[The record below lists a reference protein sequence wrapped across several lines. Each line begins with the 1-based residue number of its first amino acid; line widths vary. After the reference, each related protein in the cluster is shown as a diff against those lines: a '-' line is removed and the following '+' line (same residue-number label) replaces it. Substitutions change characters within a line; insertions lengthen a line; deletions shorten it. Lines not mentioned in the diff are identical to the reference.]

1 MTDTLFELH
10 DVSYTYLRR
19 FEALKG
25 ANLTIRA
32 GEQVAILGANG
43 SGKST
48 LLSILNALTYPTSGE
63 FYAFGRQVK
72 EELFDT
78 LEDNEFN
85 RYFRSKVGFLFQNPD
100 VQLFSSTVYDE
111 IAFGPL
117 QLDLPPEEVRMRTDE
132 IIGMLGI
139 SNLSDRAP
147 HMLSGGEK
155 KKVCIASILA
165 TNPDVLLLDEPTG
178 GLDPRS
184 QIWLIELIQELA
196 KSGKTIITAT
206 HDLDI
211 VEQISNRAIVVGED
225 HTIKVDADCASVMND
240 QNLLMSTNL
249 IHQHRHRHGKILH
262 EHLHAH
268 TKEHDHVHGSAS
280 AQIQPG
286 LYLNNNPERKIPDSV
301 PEVLE

>member
-1 MTDTLFELH
+1 MAEKIFELKN
-10 DVSYTYLRR
+10 VSYTYLRR

-25 ANLTIRA
+25 VTLSFCA

-48 LLSILNALTYPTSGE
+48 LLSILNALSYPTSGE
-63 FYAFGRQVK
+63 FYAFGNLVK

-85 RYFRSKVGFLFQNPD
+85 RFFRKKVGFLFQNPD
-100 VQLFSSTVYDE
+100 IQLFSSTVFDE

-117 QLDLPPEEVRMRTDE
+117 QLDLPPEEVQKRTE
-132 IIGMLGI
+132 GVIAMLGI
-139 SNLSDRAP
+139 ENLQDRAP

-155 KKVCIASILA
+155 KKVCIASILS

-184 QIWLIELIQELA
+184 QIWLIELIQELS
-196 KSGKTIITAT
+196 KCGKTIITAT
-206 HDLDI
+206 HDLAI
-211 VEQISNRAIVVGED
+211 VEQISTRAIVVGED
-225 HTIKVDADCASVMND
+225 HTIKADSDCASVMGNKE
-240 QNLLMSTNL
+240 LLMSANL
-249 IHQHRHRHGKILH
+249 IHRHTHRHGKLVH

-268 TKEHDHVHGSAS
+268 TQEHEHIHGPGMVLPGSAPPS
-280 AQIQPG
+280 EI
-286 LYLNNNPERKIPDSV
+286 
-301 PEVLE
+301 

>member
-1 MTDTLFELH
+1 MEPIFDLR

-25 ANLTIRA
+25 VTASFHA

-48 LLSILNALTYPTSGE
+48 LLAILNALSYPTSGE
-63 FYAFGRQVK
+63 FYAFGTLVK
-72 EELFDT
+72 EEIFDT

-85 RYFRSKVGFLFQNPD
+85 RSFRKKVGFLFQNPD
-100 VQLFSSTVYDE
+100 IQLFSSTVFDE

-117 QLDLPPEEVRMRTDE
+117 QLDLPPDEVRKRTEDV
-132 IIGMLGI
+132 IAMLGI
-139 SNLSDRAP
+139 ENLQDRAP

-155 KKVCIASILA
+155 KKVCIASILS

-184 QIWLIELIQELA
+184 QIWLIELIQDLA
-196 KSGKTIITAT
+196 KCGKTIITAT

-211 VEQISNRAIVVGED
+211 VEQISTRAIVVGED
-225 HTIKVDADCASVMND
+225 HTIHVDSDCASVMG
-240 QNLLMSTNL
+240 NLDLLVAANL
-249 IHQHRHRHGKILH
+249 VHRHMHRHGKLLH
-262 EHLHAH
+262 DHLHAH
-268 TKEHDHVHGSAS
+268 TKEHEHVHG
-280 AQIQPG
+280 P
-286 LYLNNNPERKIPDSV
+286 SV
-301 PEVLE
+301 V

>member
-1 MTDTLFELH
+1 MEPIFDLR
-10 DVSYTYLRR
+10 DVSYAYLRR

-25 ANLTIRA
+25 VTMSVQA

-48 LLSILNALTYPTSGE
+48 LLAILNALSYPTSGE
-63 FYAFGRQVK
+63 FYAFGTLVK
-72 EELFDT
+72 EEIFDT

-85 RYFRSKVGFLFQNPD
+85 RSFRKKVGFLFQNPD
-100 VQLFSSTVYDE
+100 IQLFSSTVFDE

-117 QLDLPPEEVRMRTDE
+117 QLDLPPDEVQKRTEEV
-132 IIGMLGI
+132 IAMLGI
-139 SNLSDRAP
+139 ENLQDRAP

-155 KKVCIASILA
+155 KKVCIASILS

-184 QIWLIELIQELA
+184 QIWLIELIQDLA
-196 KSGKTIITAT
+196 KCGKTIITAT

-211 VEQISNRAIVVGED
+211 VEQISTRAIVVGED
-225 HTIKVDADCASVMND
+225 HTIHVDSDCASVMGNLD
-240 QNLLMSTNL
+240 LLMEANL
-249 IHQHRHRHGKILH
+249 VHRHMHRHGKLLH

-268 TKEHDHVHGSAS
+268 SKEHDHVHG
-280 AQIQPG
+280 P
-286 LYLNNNPERKIPDSV
+286 SV
-301 PEVLE
+301 V

>member
-1 MTDTLFELH
+1 MEPIFDLR

-25 ANLTIRA
+25 VTLSIQA

-63 FYAFGRQVK
+63 FYAFGNLVK
-72 EELFDT
+72 EEMFDT

-85 RYFRSKVGFLFQNPD
+85 RSFRKKVGFLFQNPD
-100 VQLFSSTVYDE
+100 IQLFSSTVFDE

-117 QLDLPPEEVRMRTDE
+117 QLDLPPEEVQKRTE
-132 IIGMLGI
+132 EVIAMLGI
-139 SNLSDRAP
+139 ENLRDRAP

-155 KKVCIASILA
+155 KKVCIASILS

-184 QIWLIELIQELA
+184 QIWLIELIQDLA
-196 KSGKTIITAT
+196 KCGKTIITAT

-211 VEQISNRAIVVGED
+211 VEQISTRAIVVGED
-225 HTIKVDADCASVMND
+225 HRIHVDSDCASVMGNLD
-240 QNLLMSTNL
+240 LLMEANL
-249 IHQHRHRHGKILH
+249 IHRHMHRHGKLLH

-268 TKEHDHVHGSAS
+268 SKEHDHMHG
-280 AQIQPG
+280 PG
-286 LYLNNNPERKIPDSV
+286 V
-301 PEVLE
+301 V